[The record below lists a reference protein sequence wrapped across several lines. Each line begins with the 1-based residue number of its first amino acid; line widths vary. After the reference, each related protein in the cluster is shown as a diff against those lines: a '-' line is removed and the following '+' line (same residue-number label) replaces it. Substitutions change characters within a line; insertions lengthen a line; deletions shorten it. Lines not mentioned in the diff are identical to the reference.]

1 MVENKKKPVV
11 LITGVSGY
19 LGSHI
24 ALEFLKDGGF
34 TVRGTVRDLNNEKKI
49 TPLRQAFSELFD
61 QLTLVEADLE
71 DLHSI
76 FEAIKGSDYVV
87 HTASPF
93 PMK

>member
-61 QLTLVEADLE
+61 
-71 DLHSI
+71 
-76 FEAIKGSDYVV
+76 
-87 HTASPF
+87 
-93 PMK
+93 